1 MKKIKIIFVLFVLN
15 IIFLSVNAQKDNDPV
30 LLNVA
35 GENITKSEFLKVY
48 QKNNNKEQEI
58 DKKALEEYLE
68 LFINFKLKVKE
79 AENLGLDTIK
89 TFISELNGY
98 RSQLAQPYLVDKD
111 ITDKLIKEAYD
122 RMQYDIRA
130 SHILI
135 KVDKN
140 AAPADTLAAYQKII
154 KLRER
159 ILSGEKFE
167 NVAAES
173 SDDPSAKDM
182 PASNDRP
189 AYKGNGGDLGY
200 FTAFDM
206 IYSFETGAYN
216 TKIGEVSMPIR
227 SDYGYHLIKVTDKK
241 KAMGRVQV
249 AHILI
254 MYPSKAT
261 DDDKAKSKAKAE
273 EVMQKIK
280 NGEKFE
286 ELVKEYSDDKASAA
300 KGGVL
305 PEFGVNRMIPEFVIA
320 ISKLEKPGDISEPIE
335 SKYGWHILKLIEK
348 KGIKPLDELQSEIK
362 QKIQKDDRSNLS
374 KESFLAKVKKKY
386 NFTENSKT
394 IKDFYKVV
402 TDSIFNNAWKA
413 EEAKDLKAIM
423 FTIGNKVFT
432 QKDFAEFLAVKQEKI
447 SPIDISVYV
456 NNRYKEWLEWNL
468 FQFADSKL
476 EDENPEFK
484 ALVREYH
491 DGILLFDLTDRNVW
505 SKAIK
510 DTTGLKE
517 FYENNKLNYMW
528 GNRVEATIFNFNNSK
543 VKEKDARKFVEKVQK
558 GNLLYDNIKMN
569 KLISKLSK
577 DTLALEYKTEKY
589 SKGDNKYIDKINWNL
604 GISENINDN
613 DRLIIILVHKIIAPE
628 PKSIQ
633 EAKGIITADY
643 QNYLEKEWLKYLRNK
658 YSYTINRDV
667 FDSIK

>member
-1 MKKIKIIFVLFVLN
+1 MKNYKGILAFLVFSLFFLN
-15 IIFLSVNAQKDNDPV
+15 VKSQKDNDPI

-35 GENITKSEFLKVY
+35 GEKITKSDFLKVY
-48 QKNNNKEQEI
+48 QKNNVKDRPIER
-58 DKKALEEYLE
+58 KALEEYLE

-98 RSQLAQPYLVDKD
+98 RSQLAQPYLVDKEV
-111 ITDKLIKEAYD
+111 TEKLIKEAYD
-122 RMQYDIRA
+122 RMQFDVRA

-135 KVDKN
+135 KVDRN
-140 AAPADTLAAYQKII
+140 ASPADTLAAYQKIQ

-167 NVAAES
+167 NIAAEA
-173 SDDPSAKDM
+173 SDDPSAKDI
-182 PASNDRP
+182 PATNERP

-206 IYSFETGAYN
+206 IYSFETGAFN
-216 TKIGEVSMPIR
+216 TKVGDISMPIR
-227 SDYGYHLIKVTDKK
+227 SDYGYHIIKVTDKM

-254 MYPSKAT
+254 MYPSKASEN
-261 DDDKAKSKAKAE
+261 DKAQTKAKAE

-280 NGEKFE
+280 NGEKFD
-286 ELVKEYSDDKASAA
+286 ELVKNYSDDKASAS

-320 ISKLEKPGDISEPIE
+320 ISKFNKTGDISEPIE
-335 SKYGWHILKLIEK
+335 SKYGWHILKFIER
-348 KGIKPLDELQSEIK
+348 KGIGTLDELHSEIK

-374 KESFLAKVKKKY
+374 KESFLAKVKKRY
-386 NFTENSKT
+386 NFTENTKT
-394 IKDFYKVV
+394 VKDFYKVV
-402 TDSIFNNAWKA
+402 TDSIFNNAWKV
-413 EEAKDLKAIM
+413 EEAKNLNLTM
-423 FTIGNKVFT
+423 FTIGNKAFT
-432 QKDFAEFLAVKQEKI
+432 QKDFAEFIAVKQEKI

-456 NNRYKEWLEWNL
+456 NNRYKEWLDWNL
-468 FQFADSKL
+468 FQYADSKL

-484 ALVREYH
+484 SLIKEYH

-510 DTTGLKE
+510 DTLGLKE
-517 FYENNKLNYMW
+517 FYENNKSNYMW
-528 GNRVEATIFNFNNSK
+528 GDRVEATIFNLNSK
-543 VKEKDARKFVEKVQK
+543 KIKEKDARKFVEKVYK
-558 GNLLYDNIKMN
+558 GNLLNNNVKMN
-569 KLISKLSK
+569 NLISKLSK
-577 DTLALEYKTEKY
+577 DTIAVDYKTDKF
-589 SKGDNKYIDKINWNL
+589 SKGDNKFIDNIDWKQ
-604 GISENINDN
+604 GISNSISNE
-613 DRLIIILVHKIIAPE
+613 DRFIIVLVHKTLFPE

-633 EAKGIITADY
+633 EAKGIITSDY

-658 YSYTINRDV
+658 YTFSVNREV